1 QQHATTEQDIED
13 WFGGLQ
19 PRHTAI
25 GIVTGPAS
33 GNIELTEIEG
43 PYVAQFTE
51 LAELARNTGPGDLW
65 TRINTGWVEQSP
77 SGGIHW
83 VYRVTG
89 MDVPGNLKLAQGED
103 RATIAET
110 RGKGGQF
117 VAAPTG
123 GHAHPSGNP
132 WVRLAGGP
140 ATSPVLTAEQ
150 REQFHALLG
159 TLDRRPQRDDTPA
172 QSKPRL
178 TGLLGQLEHA
188 HQQQANTHD
197 AGTTPGDDFE
207 NKTTWKDLL
216 EPAGWTIAF
225 QRGRTTYWTR

>member
-1 QQHATTEQDIED
+1 MNTIYEAAHELHQQGIRTIPVRADGSKAPALKAWQQHATTEQDIED

-51 LAELARNTGPGDLW
+51 LAELARNTGLGDLW

-89 MDVPGNLKLAQGED
+89 M
-103 RATIAET
+103 
-110 RGKGGQF
+110 
-117 VAAPTG
+117 
-123 GHAHPSGNP
+123 
-132 WVRLAGGP
+132 
-140 ATSPVLTAEQ
+140 
-150 REQFHALLG
+150 
-159 TLDRRPQRDDTPA
+159 
-172 QSKPRL
+172 
-178 TGLLGQLEHA
+178 
-188 HQQQANTHD
+188 
-197 AGTTPGDDFE
+197 
-207 NKTTWKDLL
+207 
-216 EPAGWTIAF
+216 
-225 QRGRTTYWTR
+225 